1 MERQRVT
8 NILVMRKAIIMEIPV
23 LDITQSKAEE
33 EELSDT
39 LLKVLFEACVEKKRG
54 GRELDRKQHFIKMH
68 LHVYFCW
75 SN

>member
-54 GRELDRKQHFIKMH
+54 EKVR
-68 LHVYFCW
+68 
-75 SN
+75 